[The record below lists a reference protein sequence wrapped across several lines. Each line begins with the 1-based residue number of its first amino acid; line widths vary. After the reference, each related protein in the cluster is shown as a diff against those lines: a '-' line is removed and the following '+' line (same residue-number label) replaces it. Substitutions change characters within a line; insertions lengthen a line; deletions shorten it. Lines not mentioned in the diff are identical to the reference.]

1 MIEEEPRKKSKI
13 KNMWN
18 KIKNKLVF
26 VVVIC
31 VGALLSVLKI
41 QSKIIEKKKEELKQA
56 TKKDNVSRGTINVLR
71 KENELNEEIN
81 NSKDSYN
88 NIVNSWNNN
97 ELRK

>member
-1 MIEEEPRKKSKI
+1 MEFKI

-18 KIKNKLVF
+18 KIKNKLAF

-31 VGALLSVLKI
+31 IGALLSVLKI

-56 TKKDNVSRGTINVLR
+56 TKKENVSRETIKVLQ
-71 KENELNEEIN
+71 KEKELNEEIN
-81 NSKDSYN
+81 NNKDSYN

>member
-1 MIEEEPRKKSKI
+1 MEFKI

-18 KIKNKLVF
+18 KIKNKLAF

-31 VGALLSVLKI
+31 IGALLSVLKI

-56 TKKDNVSRGTINVLR
+56 TKKENVSRETIKVLQ
-71 KENELNEEIN
+71 KEKELNEEIN
-81 NSKDSYN
+81 NNKDSYN
-88 NIVNSWNNN
+88 NIVKSWNNN

>member
-1 MIEEEPRKKSKI
+1 
-13 KNMWN
+13 MWN
-18 KIKNKLVF
+18 KIKNKLAF

-31 VGALLSVLKI
+31 IGALLSVLKI

-56 TKKDNVSRGTINVLR
+56 TKKENVSRETIKVLQ
-71 KENELNEEIN
+71 KEKELNEEIN
-81 NSKDSYN
+81 NNKDSYN

>member
-1 MIEEEPRKKSKI
+1 MEFKI

-18 KIKNKLVF
+18 KIKNKLAF

-31 VGALLSVLKI
+31 IGALLSVLKI

-56 TKKDNVSRGTINVLR
+56 TKKENVSRETIKVLQ
-71 KENELNEEIN
+71 KEKELNEEIN
-81 NSKDSYN
+81 NNKDSYN
-88 NIVNSWNNN
+88 NVVNSWNNN

>member
-1 MIEEEPRKKSKI
+1 
-13 KNMWN
+13 MWN

-56 TKKDNVSRGTINVLR
+56 TKKDNVSRETINVLR

>member
-1 MIEEEPRKKSKI
+1 MEFKI
-13 KNMWN
+13 KKMWN
-18 KIKNKLVF
+18 KIKNKLAF

-31 VGALLSVLKI
+31 IGALLSVLKI

-56 TKKDNVSRGTINVLR
+56 TKKENVSRETIKVLQ
-71 KENELNEEIN
+71 KEKELNEEIN
-81 NSKDSYN
+81 NNKDSYN